1 MEEFELPLVFFTV
14 LSQWAVGIV
23 LVITLLEWIK
33 PDYLEKQKL
42 EIFRVPALTALPLA
56 VIATL
61 ASMLHMGYPYKSYLT
76 ITGFQHSWLSR
87 EIIAIIILNAT
98 LAAFTW
104 IWWKHINNSSLR
116 KWIGTLSSV
125 IGIATICVSA
135 QVYYQMLIHP
145 TWHSWTTFA
154 SFILTGGI
162 IGAMYVYY
170 FISRSKEEEHPLR
183 LFAILI
189 GGILIMM
196 VIVLG
201 VFSQNIFIG
210 VEGAEAVGLT
220 FSSSLFWIRIV
231 FSLLVPAGLLLYLFN
246 SKKQT
251 NPTFALMIA
260 LLVVVGELSGRM
272 LFYYTVV
279 SQQPWF

>member
-33 PDYLEKQKL
+33 PEYIEKQKL
-42 EIFRVPALTALPLA
+42 EIFRKPALTALPLA
-56 VIATL
+56 VMATFT
-61 ASMLHMGYPYKSYLT
+61 SMLHMGYPYKSYLS

-87 EIIAIIILNAT
+87 EIIAIIILNVS

-135 QVYYQMLIHP
+135 QIYYQMVIHP

-154 SFILTGGI
+154 SFILTGVI

-170 FISRSKEEEHPLR
+170 FISRSKEGEHPLR
-183 LFAILI
+183 LLAILI
-189 GGILIMM
+189 SGILIMM
-196 VIVLG
+196 VIVSG
-201 VFSQNIFIG
+201 AFSQNIFNG
-210 VEGAEAVGLT
+210 AEAAEAVGLT
-220 FSSSLFWIRIV
+220 FSSSLFWLRIV
-231 FSLLVPAGLLLYLFN
+231 FSLIVPAGLLLYLFK
-246 SKKQT
+246 SKKPT
-251 NPTFALMIA
+251 HSTFALVTA
-260 LLVVVGELSGRM
+260 LLVIVGELSGRM

>member
-42 EIFRVPALTALPLA
+42 EIFRLPALTAFPLA

-61 ASMLHMGYPYKSYLT
+61 ASMLHMGYPYKSYLS

-87 EIIAIIILNAT
+87 EIIAILVLNAT

-125 IGIATICVSA
+125 IGITTICVSA
-135 QVYYQMLIHP
+135 QVYYQMPIHP

-162 IGAMYVYY
+162 IGALYVYY
-170 FISRSKEEEHPLR
+170 FISRSKEGEHPLR

-189 GGILIMM
+189 GVILIMM
-196 VIVLG
+196 VIVSG
-201 VFSQNIFIG
+201 AYSQNIFN
-210 VEGAEAVGLT
+210 GAEAVEAVGLA
-220 FSSSLFWIRIV
+220 FSSSLFWIRTV
-231 FSLLVPAGLLLYLFN
+231 FSLLVPASLLLYLFKA
-246 SKKQT
+246 KKPT
-251 NPTFALMIA
+251 HSTFALTSA
-260 LLVVVGELSGRM
+260 LLVIVGEISGRI